1 MFDWIK
7 SARPVAALRRT
18 RLTARAALQDVTALV
33 RNERLG
39 ARMSDFARHA
49 QLGYAQGGAAWS
61 GDYAGSGCGRRL
73 GQMAC
78 FLLLEAFLQLS
89 LRFSFEGGG
98 AMITNLI

>member
-1 MFDWIK
+1 MFDWVEP
-7 SARPVAALRRT
+7 ARPVAALRST

-39 ARMSDFARHA
+39 ARMGDFARHA

-78 FLLLEAFLQLS
+78 FLLLDACLQYC
-89 LRFSFEGGG
+89 LRFSCEGGG
-98 AMITNLI
+98 AMVANLI